1 MANTWATD
9 VANGESKERGLLHR
23 LIAVTAVSLTA
34 SCSRAGER
42 HSRFRH
48 RCKARISLYQQ
59 SVLEGLC
66 MTNELDVISW
76 YLTCWLFVAGHELS
90 STQMAEF
97 QLKDPQVGGMKLL

>member
-1 MANTWATD
+1 
-9 VANGESKERGLLHR
+9 
-23 LIAVTAVSLTA
+23 
-34 SCSRAGER
+34 
-42 HSRFRH
+42 
-48 RCKARISLYQQ
+48 
-59 SVLEGLC
+59 